1 MNYKLQYELLVA
13 KACDRKLSGYSE
25 RHHVVPKCMGGSKAK
40 ENTVQLTPE
49 EHYVAHQLLVKIY
62 PKHNG
67 ILWSACAMTNNGSRT
82 QRSNRLYGWL
92 RRLFAVRIAES
103 NRGQKRSAETIKKLA
118 AAHVGRVYKKRT
130 EETKKKMSLASK
142 GKPKS
147 TEHRAALSKAKTG
160 LKLKPHTKETR
171 KRISE
176 GLKRS
181 SANKDRSAYRTP
193 EYREKQSAQM
203 KIIWAKR
210 KGA

>member
-1 MNYKLQYELLVA
+1 M
-13 KACDRKLSGYSE
+13 D
-25 RHHVVPKCMGGSKAK
+25 GGNAR
-40 ENTVQLTPE
+40 ENIVRLTPE

-62 PKHNG
+62 PEHNG
-67 ILWSACAMTNNGSRT
+67 ILWSACAMTNNGNRT

-92 RRLFAVRIAES
+92 RRLFAVHIAES
-103 NRGQKRSAETIKKLA
+103 NRGQKRSEETKKKLA
-118 AAHVGRVYKKRT
+118 AAHVGRIYKKRT

-147 TEHRAALSKAKTG
+147 TEHCIALSKAKIGTKRG
-160 LKLKPHTKETR
+160 PHSEETR
-171 KRISE
+171 EKISE
-176 GLKRS
+176 SNKRT
-181 SANKDRSAYRTP
+181 SANMDRSVYRTS